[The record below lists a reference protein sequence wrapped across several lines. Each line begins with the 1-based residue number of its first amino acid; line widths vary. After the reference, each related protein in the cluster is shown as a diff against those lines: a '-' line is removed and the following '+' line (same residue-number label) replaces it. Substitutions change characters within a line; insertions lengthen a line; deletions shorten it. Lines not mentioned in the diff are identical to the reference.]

1 MRRMAR
7 ANRSKGYSRKLQIA
21 ISRRFLD
28 SNLGAGGRLRSAD
41 ANRVLAGDCSG
52 RSRSKAED
60 RADCGHL
67 SPMEQPQQVYEALG
81 QWVRD

>member
-21 ISRRFLD
+21 ISRPFLD
-28 SNLGAGGRLRSAD
+28 SNLGAGGPLRSAD